1 MRALNFDDTIKIKDF
16 NIDALIDE
24 KSYENILVYN
34 FSYKSEI
41 DSKHWRIGFD
51 KIDGFI
57 RVYEK
62 CKKWYYINNFS

>member
-41 DSKHWRIGFD
+41 DSKH
-51 KIDGFI
+51 
-57 RVYEK
+57 
-62 CKKWYYINNFS
+62 